1 MSVKLSDLKSN
12 EAALTEELERDP
24 DFRATWER
32 TALARAVATAIVR
45 HRGEHNL
52 SQRDL
57 ARLVGMSQPQIAR
70 IELGETNPSI
80 ETLMR
85 LSSKLGI
92 EFTID
97 IRPAGQPAR
106 NVTKS
111 ARDRDLVGPV
121 AGSEA
126 ALLVATR

>member
-1 MSVKLSDLKSN
+1 MRLSDLKSN
-12 EAALTEELERDP
+12 DDIIAEELDRDP
-24 DFRATWER
+24 EFAAIWKR
-32 TALARAVATAIVR
+32 TALARAVATTIVR
-45 HRGEHNL
+45 YRGEHQL

-57 ARLVGMSQPQIAR
+57 ALVVGMTQPQIAR

-97 IRPAGQPAR
+97 VRPAGRPAL

-111 ARDRDLVGPV
+111 AQTRDLVGPA

-126 ALLVATR
+126 ALLVTTLF